1 MALESIIDESSGRA
15 SAYGHDR
22 LEIRVY
28 SDLENARTV
37 WCELQTAAVMGPHQ
51 SFEWVAALVAAGDK
65 TSAQPIHIVAG
76 FDSDDTCLFL
86 MPFVIRA
93 HAGVRILE
101 WFANDQG
108 NYAGALFHDAFLSQI
123 SAGEFQHLW
132 RDVLKALPPVD
143 VVHLG
148 DQPNDL
154 EGRQNPFLTL
164 PHINSAEPG
173 RWFALSPDWRA
184 HYEER
189 FSSGSRREMRRC
201 ERRLGD
207 GGELEFIHAGNAESR
222 TRIFAAMTA
231 QKRAHFEQS
240 GIDDFFADG
249 AVDDFYAA
257 LSNTANQ
264 PGGLSLEL
272 FALASGGEIIATN
285 MGVAFKNRFYGLIS
299 ATTAGPLRR
308 FAPGNVLFQRVVDA
322 MANQGMELFDCGAG
336 SDPHKLR
343 WCTQQRQ
350 RFHTI
355 CGVSLQGEL
364 YARALKARLGLKR
377 KIKQSPALWPI
388 AKEFRRLKG
397 QTLRRLSGERS

>member
-1 MALESIIDESSGRA
+1 MALESITNESTDRG
-15 SAYGHDR
+15 SAHARDR

-28 SDLENARTV
+28 TDLENARTV
-37 WCELQTAAVMGPHQ
+37 WCELQAAAVMSPHQ
-51 SFEWVAALVAAGDK
+51 SFEWVAALMAADNK
-65 TSAQPIHIVAG
+65 TPPQPIHIVAG
-76 FDSDDTCLFL
+76 FDGDDTCLFL

-101 WFANDQG
+101 WLANDQG
-108 NYAGALFHDAFLSQI
+108 NYAGALFHDAFLNQI
-123 SAGEFQHLW
+123 SPGEFQHLW
-132 RDVLKALPPVD
+132 RDVLGALPPVD
-143 VVHLG
+143 AVHLG
-148 DQPNDL
+148 DQPNEL
-154 EGRQNPFLTL
+154 EGRQNPFLVL

-173 RWFALSPDWRA
+173 RWFTLSADWRA

-189 FSSGSRREMRRC
+189 FSSGSRRELRRC

-207 GGELEFIHAGNAESR
+207 GGELEFIHAGDAESR
-222 TRIFAAMTA
+222 ARIFEAMTA

-249 AVDDFYAA
+249 AVDDFYTA
-257 LSNTANQ
+257 LSNTTNQ
-264 PGGLSLEL
+264 PGSLSLEL

-322 MANQGMELFDCGAG
+322 MANRGMELFDCGAG

-343 WCTQQRQ
+343 WCTQQRP
-350 RFHTI
+350 RFDTI
-355 CGVSLQGEL
+355 SGVSLQGEL
-364 YARALKARLGLKR
+364 YARALKARLSLKR
-377 KIKQSPALWPI
+377 TIKQSPALWPI
-388 AKEFRRLKG
+388 AKEFRRLRG
-397 QTLRRLSGERS
+397 QALRRLNGART